1 MLSPKVDVYS
11 YGILLLELLTG
22 KRPVDPSF
30 GDPMHIA
37 AWVRGMVKERSA
49 NLGEAVLDPV
59 LLLGTSDLQKSQM
72 LRVLRTAVLCTKEN
86 PNDRPSMAAVVEML
100 RTSGF
105 PQPQAS
111 QQPQVTPR

>member
-1 MLSPKVDVYS
+1 MDVYS

-22 KRPVDPSF
+22 KQPVDSSF

-37 AWVRGMVKERSA
+37 AWVRGMVKEKSA
-49 NLGEAVLDPV
+49 RLGEAVLDPV
-59 LLLGTSDLQKSQM
+59 LLLDANELQKTQM

-86 PNDRPSMAAVVEML
+86 PNDRPSMTTVVEML

-105 PQPQAS
+105 LQPQAS
-111 QQPQVTPR
+111 KQPEVTPR